1 MNKSQYY
8 LSQCADAA
16 SKSSMCFT
24 LGAVM
29 VKGGKVISTGH
40 NHHRTHYD
48 GAEVSK
54 HGHRKPV
61 SMHAEMH
68 AIYNLTG
75 MSPSFKTQVQG
86 MERRVLRTSV
96 ILPSK
101 HGTKGPKGF
110 KPKVPRHPVGKR
122 RGRRGS
128 RLKTVSS
135 QSSSS
140 SESDSEIGAMS
151 STSEES
157 SLYCASRD
165 SDRGWSVRR
174 RDPRVNGSDIY
185 VARFTKNGM
194 GTAKPCWRCLEW
206 SRWAGVKRIFH
217 WNAEDNR
224 FEVVKVNSAQR
235 EQYETH
241 SDVRLFAGSVS
252 CFILFFP

>member
-1 MNKSQYY
+1 M
-8 LSQCADAA
+8 
-16 SKSSMCFT
+16 
-24 LGAVM
+24 
-29 VKGGKVISTGH
+29 
-40 NHHRTHYD
+40 
-48 GAEVSK
+48 
-54 HGHRKPV
+54 
-61 SMHAEMH
+61 
-68 AIYNLTG
+68 
-75 MSPSFKTQVQG
+75 
-86 MERRVLRTSV
+86 VLRYPSMAIESLYQCMLRCMRSTTS
-96 ILPSK
+96 LACLHRLRRRFKAWRDGFYELQSYYHPN
-101 HGTKGPKGF
+101 TEPKGQKGLCNQRGELQ

-241 SDVRLFAGSVS
+241 SDVRLFAGSNY
-252 CFILFFP
+252 